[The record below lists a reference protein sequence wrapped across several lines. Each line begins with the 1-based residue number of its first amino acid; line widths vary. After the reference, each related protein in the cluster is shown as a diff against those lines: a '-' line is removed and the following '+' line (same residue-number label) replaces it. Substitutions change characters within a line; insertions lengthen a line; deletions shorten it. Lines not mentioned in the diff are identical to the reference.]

1 MIGLAYIWSG
11 IRSLNCLDCDN
22 LKDDSII
29 VGLPALQEFKYILF
43 DNIRK
48 EVEFSY
54 NELFEPGEPDLWEQ
68 YPFSIEEDFRGNA
81 FLFVNILICGEKIEL
96 QFDTGSGRGLAIR
109 EELWEKMREKI
120 QNVKLKN
127 SRDLYPYI
135 GRLLCKRGIIGELE
149 MGDRMVKNAEISV
162 FPNDSPLVEDCQG
175 LLGMQYFQDTV
186 MVLDFESKLMWI
198 KNPQS

>member
-1 MIGLAYIWSG
+1 M
-11 IRSLNCLDCDN
+11 
-22 LKDDSII
+22 
-29 VGLPALQEFKYILF
+29 
-43 DNIRK
+43 
-48 EVEFSY
+48 
-54 NELFEPGEPDLWEQ
+54 
-68 YPFSIEEDFRGNA
+68 
-81 FLFVNILICGEKIEL
+81 NILICGEKIEL
-96 QFDTGSGRGLAIR
+96 QLDTGSGRGLAIR

-198 KNPQS
+198 KNPQR

>member
-1 MIGLAYIWSG
+1 M
-11 IRSLNCLDCDN
+11 
-22 LKDDSII
+22 
-29 VGLPALQEFKYILF
+29 
-43 DNIRK
+43 
-48 EVEFSY
+48 EFSY

-96 QFDTGSGRGLAIR
+96 QLDTGSGRGLAIR

-198 KNPQS
+198 KNPQR